1 MAKRKK
7 SKGPKLAVQVDIV
20 SDVVCPWCWLGYRL
34 FKAATDQVQIQTE
47 LSWRPYM
54 LDPAVPT
61 EGMDYKTYMKNK
73 FGDGPSDKFKA
84 MRTMLEE
91 KGPQYGIDFQFDK
104 IIKRPNTLNAHRIIR
119 WAQNNADAGS
129 ETAEALFKAFFAEG
143 KDIGD
148 TDVLTSIAE
157 TAGLEA
163 DITKDLLASDKDAN
177 AVREEILFF
186 RNLGI
191 SGVPTFIYNGQ
202 FAVQGAQDPEAHIQA
217 IQQAAKAGPPD

>member
-7 SKGPKLAVQVDIV
+7 PKGPKLAVQVDIV

-34 FKAATDQVQIQTE
+34 FAVAEKQLKTPLE

-54 LDPAVPT
+54 LDPTVPAD
-61 EGMDYKTYMKNK
+61 GMDYKTYMKNK

-91 KGPQYGIDFQFDK
+91 KGQQYGIGFQFDK
-104 IIKRPNTLNAHRIIR
+104 ISKRPNTLNAHRIIR

-143 KDIGD
+143 KDIGK
-148 TDVLTSIAE
+148 AKE
-157 TAGLEA
+157 WM
-163 DITKDLLASDKDAN
+163 DKAMSM
-177 AVREEILFF
+177 VEKPRFWQL
-186 RNLGI
+186 RQQSL
-191 SGVPTFIYNGQ
+191 IY
-202 FAVQGAQDPEAHIQA
+202 
-217 IQQAAKAGPPD
+217 AKAGDKKGAIELAKKSLADAEASGNADYIKMNKDSLMEWGAM